1 MLDGLSFNLNMSG
14 PDEMSAE
21 QEPVEQG
28 PRPDIENVVI
38 IGSGPAGWSAAI
50 YAARGNLRP
59 LLITGNELGGQ
70 IALTT
75 EVENFPGHEQIQGP
89 ELVERMQKQAE
100 RFGTEVLIDYV
111 TEIDVDGPPFDVRLA
126 SGKEFKTK
134 GIVAATGA
142 SPRRMGVPGEERLTG
157 RGVSYC
163 ATCDGFFFRNKDVIV
178 VGGGDS
184 ALQESLFLT
193 KFAARV
199 RVIHRRDQ
207 LRGGAVLQR
216 RAQEN
221 PKIEFVWNTV
231 VESVNGE
238 NKVESLTVR
247 NVQTDE
253 VSELKTDGVFVYI
266 GHLPNNALFVDKL
279 ALDEEG
285 YLVTDKLMRTSVPGI
300 FAAVLLALLLPA
312 AAGAAEVRVI
322 TWNVEDTGA
331 DARMPR
337 AKLWVSRRS
346 KVSTSE
352 RGTNRLPGGMASNV
366 SSNPAM
372 TMRWSPR
379 PSITPR
385 DKGAPPWMASTG
397 AAAGPSPAAT
407 GAGARGDRAGRI
419 ARMAR

>member
-14 PDEMSAE
+14 PDETSAE

-70 IALTT
+70 IALPT

-111 TEIDVDGPPFDVRLA
+111 TEIDVDGPPFTVRLA

-266 GHLPNNALFVDKL
+266 GHLPNNQLFVDKL

-300 FAAVLLALLLPA
+300 FAAGEIQDHRFKQAATSAGQGVA
-312 AAGAAEVRVI
+312 AAMEVEKYLADLEDRTYPGREETYTEVELAA
-322 TWNVEDTGA
+322 
-331 DARMPR
+331 
-337 AKLWVSRRS
+337 
-346 KVSTSE
+346 
-352 RGTNRLPGGMASNV
+352 
-366 SSNPAM
+366 
-372 TMRWSPR
+372 
-379 PSITPR
+379 
-385 DKGAPPWMASTG
+385 
-397 AAAGPSPAAT
+397 
-407 GAGARGDRAGRI
+407 
-419 ARMAR
+419 